1 LTAYS
6 ADTMVRAV
14 SGVTPAT
21 FVPGEAVSAMVRAPD
36 TKRSGSNNSRPSVTD
51 DLASRIREAR
61 GDRAVASSRRS
72 GRQFEA
78 TKAGRG
84 FRLAA
89 EFVAAIMVGAGLG
102 YGIDF
107 LVGTRPWGMV
117 VMLLLGFAAGVLN
130 VVRAAS
136 EMAAEAPV
144 PEDAGP
150 VNDDDE
156 D

>member
-1 LTAYS
+1 
-6 ADTMVRAV
+6 M
-14 SGVTPAT
+14 
-21 FVPGEAVSAMVRAPD
+21 
-36 TKRSGSNNSRPSVTD
+36 
-51 DLASRIREAR
+51 
-61 GDRAVASSRRS
+61 
-72 GRQFEA
+72 
-78 TKAGRG
+78 AGRG

-102 YGIDF
+102 FGIDF
-107 LVGTRPWGMV
+107 LLGTRPWGMV

-136 EMAAEAPV
+136 QMAAEAPV

-150 VNDDDE
+150 VDDDE